1 MSLDRSQSPQ
11 STPPPTDFRFPDFR
25 YQRIDDGLDL
35 YYARWGSSPLV
46 ALELLLPG
54 GGQCDPSDL
63 PGLGSFAASLL
74 DEGTTRRTGQEIALA
89 IERLG
94 GSLGSG
100 ADWNGA
106 SVSSL
111 SLAEHLETA
120 IDLVADVG
128 LDPSYPDAA
137 VERER
142 GRRLAE
148 LRRRRSLPSQQA
160 DRLLQATLYAATN
173 YDHPLIGSEEGL
185 LRAVPTTL
193 RRFYAEQMGGPV
205 TLIAV
210 GDVDEQRLP
219 ELVVPRLASRRTA
232 SRRDPAPVIP
242 PDRVRRVLIVDR
254 PAGTQTELRIGH
266 VGVPFSYPDRAA
278 LVVLTCLL
286 GGKFTSRINLNLRER
301 HGYTYGAQAAFS
313 TRKGPGPFVVST
325 AVETPSAG
333 AAAREV
339 FFELRRIRDE
349 AVSPQELADTTS
361 YLLGVFP
368 YTLQTADGIGSR
380 LAQIAIHGL
389 DHDHYQ
395 RWPDRLRLV
404 TEDDLLR
411 VANHTLHPDQ
421 AVLVAVGP
429 AVALEPQLAE
439 FGPVE
444 VVA

>member
-1 MSLDRSQSPQ
+1 MSLDRSQAPRSK
-11 STPPPTDFRFPDFR
+11 PPVDDFRFPDFR

-35 YYARWGSSPLV
+35 YSARWGRSPLV

-54 GGQCDPSDL
+54 GGECDPSDR
-63 PGLGSFAASLL
+63 PGLASFAASLL
-74 DEGTTRRTGQEIALA
+74 DEGTERRSGQEIALT

-100 ADWNGA
+100 ADWNSA

-111 SLAEHLETA
+111 CLAEHLETA
-120 IDLVADVG
+120 LDLVADVG
-128 LDPSYPDAA
+128 LEPSYPDAA

-160 DRLLQATLYAATN
+160 DRLLQATLYAGTT

-185 LRAVPTTL
+185 RESDPATL
-193 RRFYAEQMGGPV
+193 RRFYADQMSGPI

-210 GDVDEQRLP
+210 GDVDEQRLSD
-219 ELVVPRLASRRTA
+219 LVIPRLAARRTTT
-232 SRRDPAPVIP
+232 RFEPTPVEPPA
-242 PDRVRRVLIVDR
+242 DERRVLIIDR
-254 PAGTQTELRIGH
+254 PVGTQTELRIGH
-266 VGVPFSYPDRAA
+266 VGVPYSYPDRAA

-301 HGYTYGAQAAFS
+301 HGYTYGARAAFS
-313 TRKGPGPFVVST
+313 TRRGPGPFVVST

-339 FFELRRIRDE
+339 FSELERIRDE
-349 AVSPQELADTTS
+349 AVSPEELADTVS

-389 DHDHYQ
+389 AHDHYQ
-395 RWPDRLRLV
+395 RWPKRLGAV
-404 TEDDLLR
+404 TVEDLLR
-411 VANHTLHPDQ
+411 VANHALHPDQ

-429 AVALEPQLAE
+429 AADLEPQFAE
-439 FGPVE
+439 FGRVG
-444 VVA
+444 VSL